1 MENELKD
8 KEILTTLM
16 QMSETI
22 KCELEQHEIEFEQ
35 LITNNDT
42 STLRQ
47 HVKSDIQNFKFILSQ
62 HISTFNNFKKQFEI
76 DLMNNNNNC

>member
-8 KEILTTLM
+8 KEILSTLI
-16 QMSETI
+16 QMSKTI
-22 KCELEQHEIEFEQ
+22 ECELEQRKIEFEQ
-35 LITNNDT
+35 LIANNDT

-47 HVKSDIQNFKFILSQ
+47 HVKSDIQHFRFILSQ

-76 DLMNNNNNC
+76 DLMNNNNC